1 MDTTKLIEFAK
12 VNGGAGIAIGIAI
25 FMYSEQKDTNEKQ
38 EARLQMV
45 EQKLYDCYMTKQY
58 AYAETAKNEAEN
70 VTYKVNQLVAVL
82 PEKQKLYEFSTEN

>member
-1 MDTTKLIEFAK
+1 MDATKLIEFAK

-58 AYAETAKNEAEN
+58 AHAETAKNEAEN
-70 VTYKVNQLVAVL
+70 VTYKLTPLVAVL
-82 PEKQKLYEFSTEN
+82 PEKRKQHEYLSEN